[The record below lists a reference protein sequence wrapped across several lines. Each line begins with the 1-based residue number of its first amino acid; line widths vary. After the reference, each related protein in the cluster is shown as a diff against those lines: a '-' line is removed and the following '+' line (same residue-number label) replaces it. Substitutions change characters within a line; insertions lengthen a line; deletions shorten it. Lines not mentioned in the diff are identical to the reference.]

1 MDIFH
6 IWKLFYEEVEI
17 VYTAEANDAGNDNDM
32 DEATS
37 AGSADERGAGGKAEA
52 ETGAEAAVRTGADMR
67 AEAGAKAAMRA
78 GADMRAETGVAD
90 MRMTLALSVD
100 GAIASVKAD
109 LVHPHSERSWTHTE
123 RRPLKHEAD
132 ESRRRELKRVVGS
145 AMLRVLEEA
154 TGLEQPW
161 GVLTGVRPTKLMHNM
176 IRKQGRESSVRQ
188 LQEEYLL
195 TDEKAKLLADIVE
208 RQVQVIPDLFELDR
222 EVSLYIGIPFCPTK
236 CAYCTFPAYDIRG
249 NNGSVDAFLEGL
261 HYEIRETGKW
271 LKRAGLAI
279 TTIYWGGGTP
289 TSITAEQM
297 DALFVTMSE
306 SLPDLDRVR
315 ELTVEAGRPDTITP
329 DKLAVM
335 KNWNVDRIS
344 INPQSFTQQTL
355 DKIGRHHTVAE
366 TIEKFWLSREM
377 GMDNI
382 NMDLIIGL
390 PNESAAEFRHTLD
403 ETAKLLPESL
413 TVHTLSFKR
422 ASKMTK
428 NRDQY
433 EVAERD
439 EIADMMKMANDFMEQ
454 NGYHPYYMYRQKNM
468 LGNLENV
475 GYALAD
481 HDSLYN
487 ILMMEERQT
496 IIGLGCGAVSKVVH
510 PAATDEEGNEHQKIE
525 RFPNPKEPSV
535 YNQAYKQYYE
545 KKMRLLDE
553 AYGHALNCEI

>member
-1 MDIFH
+1 MKIAVRQIGFQDNEMNIFH
-6 IWKLFYEEVEI
+6 IGKLFYENVEL
-17 VYTAEANDAGNDNDM
+17 VY
-32 DEATS
+32 DET
-37 AGSADERGAGGKAEA
+37 D
-52 ETGAEAAVRTGADMR
+52 D
-67 AEAGAKAAMRA
+67 
-78 GADMRAETGVAD
+78 AD
-90 MRMTLALSVD
+90 MRMTLELSDRGDNVW
-100 GAIASVKAD
+100 ARAV
-109 LVHPHSERSWTHTE
+109 LERPDSGQSWAKTE
-123 RRPLKHEAD
+123 TRRLKSDAGEQRQK
-132 ESRRRELKRVVGS
+132 ERKRVLDA

-154 TGLEQPW
+154 TGLSQPW

-176 IRKQGRESSVRQ
+176 LRRQGREQSIRQ
-188 LQEEYLL
+188 LREEYLL
-195 TDEKAKLLADIVE
+195 SEEKAVLLADIAE
-208 RQVQVIPDLFELDR
+208 RQMKVIPDLFELDR
-222 EVSLYIGIPFCPTK
+222 EISLYIGIPFCPTK

-249 NNGSVDAFLEGL
+249 NNGSVDAFLDGL
-261 HYEIRETGKW
+261 HYEIRETGEW
-271 LKRAGLAI
+271 LKRTGLAI

-297 DALFVTMSE
+297 DGLFETMSA
-306 SLPDLDRVR
+306 SLPGLDQVR

-335 KNWNVDRIS
+335 KKWRVDRIS
-344 INPQSFTQQTL
+344 INPQSFTQLTL
-355 DKIGRHHTVAE
+355 DKIGRHHTVEE
-366 TIEKFWLSREM
+366 TIGKFLLSREM

-428 NRDQY
+428 NREQY

-439 EIADMMKMANDFMEQ
+439 EIADMMEMAHEFMDA
-454 NGYHPYYMYRQKNM
+454 NGYHPYYMYRQKNI

-475 GYALAD
+475 GYALGNR
-481 HDSLYN
+481 DSLYN

-496 IIGLGCGAVSKVVH
+496 VIGLGCGAVSKVLY
-510 PAATDEEGNEHQKIE
+510 PAETDEAGGEHQKIE

-535 YNQAYKQYYE
+535 YNQAYKEYFA
-545 KKMRLLDE
+545 KKMKLLDD
-553 AYGHALNCEI
+553 AYGSARGLALPQG

>member
-1 MDIFH
+1 MAQIGFADYRMDIFH

-17 VYTAEANDAGNDNDM
+17 IYADENSGGAANDRNSNV
-32 DEATS
+32 E
-37 AGSADERGAGGKAEA
+37 AGGQRLVTHEDT
-52 ETGAEAAVRTGADMR
+52 EI
-67 AEAGAKAAMRA
+67 
-78 GADMRAETGVAD
+78 D
-90 MRMTLALSVD
+90 MRMTLTLTVD
-100 GAIASVKAD
+100 GSIASVKAD
-109 LVHPHSERSWTHTE
+109 LVHIHSDRSWTQTE
-123 RRPLKHEAD
+123 RRRIRHETN
-132 ESRRRELKRVVGS
+132 EQRRRELKRVVGS

-176 IRKQGRESSVRQ
+176 VRKYGREESMRQ

-195 TDEKAKLLADIVE
+195 TDVKVKLLADIVD
-208 RQVQVIPDLFELDR
+208 RQLQVIPDFYELDK

-261 HYEIRETGKW
+261 HYEIRETGRW
-271 LKRAGLAI
+271 LKEAGLGI

-297 DALFVTMSE
+297 DALFVTMRE
-306 SLPDLDRVR
+306 ALPQMDKLR

-329 DKLAVM
+329 DKLDVLN
-335 KNWNVDRIS
+335 KWNVDRIS

-355 DKIGRHHTVAE
+355 DKIGRHHTVTE
-366 TIEKFWLSREM
+366 TVDKFLLSRSM
-377 GMDNI
+377 GMNNI

-390 PNESAAEFRHTLD
+390 PNEGEAEFQHTLD

-428 NRDQY
+428 NRSQY

-439 EIADMMKMANDFMEQ
+439 EIAYMMNMANTFMEQ
-454 NGYHPYYMYRQKNM
+454 HDYHPYYMYRQKNM

-475 GYALAD
+475 GYALAN

-510 PAATDEEGNEHQKIE
+510 PAVVDAEGNEQQKIE

-535 YNQAYKQYYE
+535 YNQSYKEYVV
-545 KKMRLLDE
+545 KKLRLLDE
-553 AYGHALNCEI
+553 VYGTASESAFRRV